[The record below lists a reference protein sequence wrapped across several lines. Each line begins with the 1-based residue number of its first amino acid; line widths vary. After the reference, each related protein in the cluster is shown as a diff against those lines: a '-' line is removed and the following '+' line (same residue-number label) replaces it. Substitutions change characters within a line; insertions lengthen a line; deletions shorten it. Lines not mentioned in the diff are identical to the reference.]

1 MPRGTEVAAPRAVDL
16 REGDDPTQPVDP
28 DRSIGELVSRM
39 TADLSALVSTQI
51 ELAKVEIKEEVGRA
65 GKGAG
70 MVGGGAVA
78 GLMALLLLS
87 FAAAWGLAE
96 VVPEGVAFLV
106 VGLVYAAVAAV
117 LVLRGR
123 DQIKSATPVVP
134 TTVETLKEDVE
145 WARQQRS

>member
-1 MPRGTEVAAPRAVDL
+1 MEPERRGFDL
-16 REGDDPTQPVDP
+16 REVEDPTQPVDP
-28 DRSIGELVSRM
+28 DHSLGELLSRM
-39 TADLSALVSTQI
+39 TSDLSELVSTQI

-87 FAAAWGLAE
+87 FAAAWGLSE
-96 VVPEGVAFLV
+96 VVPEGVAFLII
-106 VGLVYAAVAAV
+106 GLAYAAVATV
-117 LVLRGR
+117 LLLRGR

-134 TTVETLKEDVE
+134 TTVD
-145 WARQQRS
+145 

>member
-1 MPRGTEVAAPRAVDL
+1 MGPAPRVDL
-16 REGDDPTQPVDP
+16 RKDDPARPIDADQ
-28 DRSIGELVSRM
+28 SIGELVSRM
-39 TADLSALVSTQI
+39 TSDLSALVSTQI

-87 FAAAWGLAE
+87 FAAAWGLSE

-117 LVLRGR
+117 LLLRGR
-123 DQIKSATPVVP
+123 DQIKSATPIVP

-145 WARQQRS
+145 WARQQKS

>member
-1 MPRGTEVAAPRAVDL
+1 VAAAPRVDL
-16 REGDDPTQPVDP
+16 REPEDPTQPVEA

-39 TADLSALVSTQI
+39 SSDLSALVSTQI
-51 ELAKVEIKEEVGRA
+51 ELAKVEIKEEVARA

-87 FAAAWGLAE
+87 FAAAWGLSEIVA
-96 VVPEGVAFLV
+96 EGVAFLI

-117 LVLRGR
+117 LLLRGR
-123 DQIKSATPVVP
+123 DQIKTATPIVP

-145 WARQQRS
+145 WARQQKS

>member
-1 MPRGTEVAAPRAVDL
+1 MAAPRAVDL
-16 REGDDPTQPVDP
+16 REGDDPTQPVEP

-39 TADLSALVSTQI
+39 TSDLSALVSTQI

-78 GLMALLLLS
+78 GVMALLLLS

-96 VVPEGVAFLV
+96 IVPEGVAFLI

-117 LVLRGR
+117 LLLRGKE
-123 DQIKSATPVVP
+123 QIKSATPVVP

>member
-1 MPRGTEVAAPRAVDL
+1 MDPERGAFDL
-16 REGDDPTQPVDP
+16 RQVEDPTQPVDP
-28 DRSIGELVSRM
+28 DHSLGELLSRM
-39 TADLSALVSTQI
+39 TTDLGELVSTQI

-70 MVGGGAVA
+70 LVGGGAVA

-87 FAAAWGLAE
+87 FAVAWGLEE
-96 VVPEGVAFLV
+96 VMPAGVAFLL
-106 VGLVYAAVAAV
+106 VGLVYAVVAAI
-117 LVLRGR
+117 LIPRGR

-134 TTVETLKEDVE
+134 ETVESLKEDVE

>member
-1 MPRGTEVAAPRAVDL
+1 MAAAPRAVDL
-16 REGDDPTQPVDP
+16 HEDDPTQPVEA
-28 DRSIGELVSRM
+28 DRSIGELVARM
-39 TADLSALVSTQI
+39 TGDLSALVSTQI

-87 FAAAWGLAE
+87 FAAAWGLSE
-96 VVPEGVAFLV
+96 LVPEGVAFLI

-117 LVLRGR
+117 LLLRGR
-123 DQIKSATPVVP
+123 DQIKSATPIVP
-134 TTVETLKEDVE
+134 ATVETLKEDVE
-145 WARQQRS
+145 WARQQKS